1 MGFYETL
8 KRIGAP
14 ALVAGTILTAQ
25 AQAQDTKPAPAPT
38 TTTAPAAGGVSEED
52 KQLLEAAKRQKEQR
66 KAAAAAAGNAIRHD
80 AQSGVQGGDCVIV
93 TPQGRAVAPP
103 MSATTTAQM
112 LAAMNKSA
120 KALHNTMVCGPEAGA
135 LWNKAI
141 GGVPKPTP

>member
-8 KRIGAP
+8 KKIGAP

-25 AQAQDTKPAPAPT
+25 AQAQDTKPSPAPT
-38 TTTAPAAGGVSEED
+38 TTTAPAAGGMSDQD
-52 KQLLEAAKRQKEQR
+52 KELLEAAKRQKEQR

-80 AQSGVQGGDCVIV
+80 AQSGVQGGNCTVV
-93 TPQGRAVAPP
+93 TPQGRAVSPP
-103 MSATTTAQM
+103 QPEATAAAM

-120 KALHNTMVCGPEAGA
+120 KALRNTMVCGPEAAA

-141 GGVPKPTP
+141 GGGPK